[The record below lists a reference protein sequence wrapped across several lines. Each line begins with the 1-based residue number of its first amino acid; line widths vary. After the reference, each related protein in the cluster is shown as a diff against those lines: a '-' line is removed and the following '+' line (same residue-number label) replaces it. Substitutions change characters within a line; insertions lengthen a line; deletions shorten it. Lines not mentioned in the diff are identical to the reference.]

1 MPKVKYSPVVKPYN
15 IVVNEADNSA
25 EINMYGE
32 VVERHPVDWWTGEP
46 VPGNFI
52 ALDDF
57 LRDLE
62 DLGTKDSITVHIN
75 SVGGDLYAGIAI
87 YNRLK
92 SIPANITTV
101 NDGLAASAGSI
112 IFQAGNTRQV
122 HAGSNIMVHQ
132 AMGLLIGYYQTNDLK
147 QVIKQLDAGNK
158 AAVNIYAEASG
169 REPEAMK
176 SMVDK
181 ETWLTGQEAVD
192 AGLADEVI
200 DTGVPIS
207 MSLTADRSHM
217 LVNGVSLSTRGM
229 SNIPAGIPVMP
240 ANKTVS
246 PAAPAPVADK
256 NKTERSTD
264 MEIKNLE
271 ELRAAFPDL
280 MAQAE
285 TAARE
290 EGRTAGVAEERARI
304 QGIEAIQGAIADK
317 AMITNAKYGEKPLTA
332 EQLALQAMTAQAAI
346 GATVLANIS
355 NDGAESGAEGVTAA
369 PNNGPEGENEED
381 GDHAKEIQEIV
392 DICNSMIMNGG
403 KK

>member
-1 MPKVKYSPVVKPYN
+1 MNKTGVIKPYN

-32 VVERHPVDWWTGEP
+32 VVEQHPVDWWTGEP

-52 ALDDF
+52 AVDDF

-62 DLGTKDSITVHIN
+62 DLKTRNSITVHIN
-75 SVGGDLYAGIAI
+75 SVGGDLYAGISI

-92 SIPANITTV
+92 SLPANVVTI

-122 HAGSNIMVHQ
+122 HPGSNIMVHQ

-158 AAVNIYAEASG
+158 AAVAIYAEASG

-200 DTGVPIS
+200 DSGVPIS

-217 LVNGVSLSTRGM
+217 MVNGVSLSTRGM
-229 SNIPAGIPVMP
+229 SNIPAGIPVLP

-246 PAAPAPVADK
+246 PAAPAPVDDK
-256 NKTERSTD
+256 TKTERSTD
-264 MEIKNLE
+264 MEIKNLD
-271 ELRAAFPDL
+271 ELRAAYPDL
-280 MAQAE
+280 LAQAE

-290 EGRTAGVAEERARI
+290 EGRTAGVTEERARI
-304 QGIEAIQGAIADK
+304 QGIEAIQGAIADQ
-317 AMITNAKYGEKPLTA
+317 AMITGAKYGEKPLTA
-332 EQLALQAMTAQAAI
+332 EQLAFQAMQAQAAI
-346 GATVLANIS
+346 GATVLKNMTK
-355 NDGAESGAEGVTAA
+355 DGAESGAEGVPAA
-369 PNNGPEGENEED
+369 PNAGPEGQE
-381 GDHAKEIQEIV
+381 GDPVDTEKEIADTV
-392 DICNSMIMNGG
+392 NLFNKLMGG